1 MKVIRF
7 FTKLTILIALLSFS
21 LWACQSDVKG
31 FTDVQKKDLRDTI
44 DSLRILGGKAIRQNY
59 SLARKYFMD
68 GLYRGVP
75 VFGTHDTLILRLY
88 YNIGTAY
95 YNEGLYNMAYV
106 YFDSLANAQPNPPIE
121 WIKALNDFKLGQ
133 CHLMRNE
140 TDLAKSYFLQSL
152 QNAPNHKN
160 SRLFLSDILNNYAT
174 ANRRDKQF
182 DIALLNVQEA
192 IDSNL
197 LKRRDDTIQLA
208 DSYNIMSSIYQDK
221 KDYEK
226 AILATQK
233 ALTLYEKANLPE
245 YSMRTRLNLGELYR
259 RNNKHLLAEETLSK
273 TINEA
278 KGIKVDM
285 QLMSGLYINRGEVR
299 ADQKMFIVATM

>member
-44 DSLRILGGKAIRQNY
+44 DSLRILGSKAIRQDY

-75 VFGTHDTLILRLY
+75 VFGAHDTLILRLY

-95 YNEGLYNMAYV
+95 YNEGQYNMAYI
-106 YFDSLANAQPNPPIE
+106 YFDSLANAQPNPSIE

-140 TDLAKSYFLQSL
+140 TDLSKIYFLQSL
-152 QNAPNHKN
+152 DIAPQHKN

-174 ANRRDKQF
+174 TNFQERLFDK
-182 DIALLNVQEA
+182 ALYYLQQA

-208 DSYNIMSSIYQDK
+208 DSYNIMCNTFQSKGDF
-221 KDYEK
+221 EE
-226 AILATQK
+226 AISAIQK
-233 ALTLYEKANLPE
+233 ALVLYKKADMPE
-245 YSMRTRLNLGELYR
+245 YLIRTQLNLAAVYR
-259 RNNKHLLAEETLSK
+259 RSFKLHFADETLS
-273 TINEA
+273 
-278 KGIKVDM
+278 
-285 QLMSGLYINRGEVR
+285 
-299 ADQKMFIVATM
+299 